1 MASYITAE
9 VGLLEV
15 MVRELHK
22 ALVKPAEEIAAIT
35 WDFYMDEFL
44 RLLGTDA
51 HCGVL

>member
-1 MASYITAE
+1 MASSMTAE
-9 VGLLEV
+9 VGLLEA

-35 WDFYMDEFL
+35 WDFYMDGFL
-44 RLLGTDA
+44 WLLGTDA